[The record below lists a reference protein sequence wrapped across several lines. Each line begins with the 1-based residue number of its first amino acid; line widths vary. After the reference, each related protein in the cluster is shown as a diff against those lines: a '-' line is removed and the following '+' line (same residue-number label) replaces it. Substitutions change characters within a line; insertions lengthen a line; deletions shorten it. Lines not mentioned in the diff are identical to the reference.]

1 MSVHPIVGERKLEA
15 LRHALGADVLAALT
29 DPQVVE
35 ILANPDGR
43 LVLDRVGSGR
53 EDTGRRLEPEA
64 RERVVRLIAD
74 YVGDPVTRE
83 NPRLAGVLP
92 VTGERFQGFLPPVT
106 TGPAFSIR
114 KRPSVIWTLE
124 DYVRDGVMTEA
135 QAEVLRAAVRE
146 RRNLL
151 ISGGTGSGK
160 TTLANA
166 LLAEPAFANDR
177 VFLIE
182 DTPELQCSAW
192 DLVAT
197 LTRRHP
203 VPIGVVDLVRDAL
216 RMRPDR
222 IVVGEMREGS
232 AALEALKAWNTGH
245 PGGLSTLHANSA
257 RETLNRLEDLLL
269 ETGLLQPARMIAQAV
284 DVVVHISR
292 GPEGRRVDDVL
303 WVSASDT
310 VGYTFSSTE
319 TCLPPGP
326 HDQN

>member
-15 LRHALGADVLAALT
+15 LRHALGCDVLAALT

-53 EDTGRRLEPEA
+53 TDTGRRLEPEA

-106 TGPAFSIR
+106 TAPAFSIR
-114 KRPSVIWTLE
+114 KRPAVIWTLK
-124 DYVRDGVMTEA
+124 DYVRGGVMTKA
-135 QAEVLRAAVRE
+135 QAGVLRGAVRE

-192 DLVAT
+192 DLVAV

-203 VPIGVVDLVRDAL
+203 VVIGVVDLVRDAL

-222 IVVGEMREGS
+222 IVVGEMREGA
-232 AALEALKAWNTGH
+232 AALETLKAWNTGH
-245 PGGLSTLHANSA
+245 PGGLSTIHANSA
-257 RETLNRLEDLLL
+257 REALHRLEDLIA
-269 ETGLLQPARMIAQAV
+269 EVGPAVPRRAIAQAI
-284 DVVVHISR
+284 DVLVHITR
-292 GPEGRRVDDVL
+292 TPEGRRVEDILLLSQDADGAYVL
-303 WVSASDT
+303 TSPAGRDPSA
-310 VGYTFSSTE
+310 
-319 TCLPPGP
+319 
-326 HDQN
+326 

>member
-1 MSVHPIVGERKLEA
+1 MSVHPVIGERKLEA
-15 LRHALGADVLAALT
+15 LRHALGPDVLAALI
-29 DPQVVE
+29 DPHVVE
-35 ILANPDGR
+35 ILGNPDGR
-43 LVLDRVGSGR
+43 LVLDRIGSGR
-53 EDTGRRLEPEA
+53 ADTGLRLEPEA
-64 RERVVRLIAD
+64 RERVVRLVAD

-92 VTGERFQGFLPPVT
+92 STGERFQGFLPPVT
-106 TGPAFSIR
+106 AAPAFSIR
-114 KRPSVIWTLE
+114 KRSTVIWTLD
-124 DYVRDGVMTEA
+124 DYVRDGVMTEI
-135 QAEVLRAAVRE
+135 QAKALRKAVRD

-151 ISGGTGSGK
+151 VSGGTGSGK

-232 AALEALKAWNTGH
+232 AALETLKAWNTGH
-245 PGGLSTLHANSA
+245 PGGLSTIHANSA
-257 RETLNRLEDLLL
+257 EEALARLEDLLAEVGSPL
-269 ETGLLQPARMIAQAV
+269 ATRVIAKAV
-284 DVVVHISR
+284 NIIVHIR
-292 GPEGRRVDDVL
+292 RERHGRRIDSILQVDGEAAGL
-303 WVSASDT
+303 YITRS
-310 VGYTFSSTE
+310 
-319 TCLPPGP
+319 L
-326 HDQN
+326 

>member
-15 LRHALGADVLAALT
+15 LRHALGPDILAALT
-29 DPQVVE
+29 DPFVVE
-35 ILANPDGR
+35 VLVNPDGR
-43 LVLDRVGSGR
+43 LILDRAGTGR
-53 EDTGRRLEPEA
+53 ADTGRGLEPEA
-64 RERVVRLIAD
+64 RERVIRLIAD

-83 NPRLAGVLP
+83 TPRLAGVLP
-92 VTGERFQGFLPPVT
+92 ITGERFQGFLPPVT
-106 TGPAFSIR
+106 AAPAFSIR
-114 KRPSVIWTLE
+114 KRPAVIWTLD
-124 DYVRDGVMTEA
+124 DYVRDGVVTEG
-135 QAEVLRAAVRE
+135 QAEVLRAAVRD

-182 DTPELQCSAW
+182 DTPELQCSTW

-232 AALEALKAWNTGH
+232 AALETLKAWNTGH
-245 PGGLSTLHANSA
+245 PGGLSTIHANSA
-257 RETLNRLEDLLL
+257 EEALTRLEDLLAEVGSPL
-269 ETGLLQPARMIAQAV
+269 GHRVIANAV
-284 DVVVHISR
+284 NIIVHIR
-292 GPEGRRVDDVL
+292 RRTDGRHIDPILEVMGA
-303 WVSASDT
+303 SAD
-310 VGYTFSSTE
+310 GYATRS
-319 TCLPPGP
+319 L
-326 HDQN
+326 

>member
-53 EDTGRRLEPEA
+53 ADTGRRLEPEA

-106 TGPAFSIR
+106 AGPAFSIR
-114 KRPSVIWTLE
+114 KRPTVIWTLE

-135 QAEVLRAAVRE
+135 QAELLRGAVRE

-192 DLVAT
+192 ISSPRSHAAT
-197 LTRRHP
+197 LSRSASSIWFATPCGCGPIGSWSARCARGQPRWKPSRLGTPATRAVSRRSTPTRR
-203 VPIGVVDLVRDAL
+203 VR
-216 RMRPDR
+216 PC
-222 IVVGEMREGS
+222 
-232 AALEALKAWNTGH
+232 
-245 PGGLSTLHANSA
+245 
-257 RETLNRLEDLLL
+257 
-269 ETGLLQPARMIAQAV
+269 
-284 DVVVHISR
+284 R
-292 GPEGRRVDDVL
+292 G
-303 WVSASDT
+303 
-310 VGYTFSSTE
+310 
-319 TCLPPGP
+319 
-326 HDQN
+326 

>member
-53 EDTGRRLEPEA
+53 ADTGRRLEPEA

-106 TGPAFSIR
+106 AGPAFSIR
-114 KRPSVIWTLE
+114 KRPTVIWTLE

-135 QAEVLRAAVRE
+135 QAELLRGAVRD

-166 LLAEPAFANDR
+166 LLAESAFANDR

-232 AALEALKAWNTGH
+232 AALETLKAWNTGH
-245 PGGLSTLHANSA
+245 PGGLSTIHANSA
-257 RETLNRLEDLLL
+257 REALSRIEDLVAEVGVLVPRRVIV
-269 ETGLLQPARMIAQAV
+269 ETIGVIA
-284 DVVVHISR
+284 HIGRTR
-292 GPEGRRVDDVL
+292 GGRRLDEVIYPQDL
-303 WVSASDT
+303 
-310 VGYTFSSTE
+310 G
-319 TCLPPGP
+319 
-326 HDQN
+326 